1 MPRLPTISEFQAYKG
16 AHCHRLWAEVGE
28 HWTCPSCR
36 RSKFQILRWTT
47 RFPNS
52 PHKFEDWMAGLHK
65 HHDHS
70 AEMLEREVPRFEQT
84 IICDQCNAADGTAK
98 RKLSLP
104 PKFSFS
110 PLEISWFVVPRAHEK
125 HEIIYPA
132 AQSVYEA
139 VCQSQPHFSVR
150 W

>member
-1 MPRLPTISEFQAYKG
+1 
-16 AHCHRLWAEVGE
+16 
-28 HWTCPSCR
+28 
-36 RSKFQILRWTT
+36 
-47 RFPNS
+47 
-52 PHKFEDWMAGLHK
+52 MAGLHK

-98 RKLSLP
+98 RKLALP

-110 PLEISWFVVPRAHEK
+110 PLEISWFVIPRAHEK
-125 HEIIYPA
+125 HEIIYLA

-139 VCQSQPHFSVR
+139 VRQS
-150 W
+150 